1 MISRR
6 DFLRLSAFAAAGAL
20 INWECPVYAKGGNA
34 HKNGYDVIIIGAGLG
49 GLSCAAFLAGNG
61 FKPLVIEAHDK
72 PGGYATS
79 FKRGRFK
86 CEVSLHATTP
96 EDPVMKAMLEQLN
109 VRDKITFV
117 PHEHAWSSVFPDFSL
132 DLPVGDFDTIK
143 NTLIAEFGSEP
154 GLPAYMETWQNLF
167 NDMEKFISIGMP
179 EDPNQLPYLYP
190 TLAFMVMNNMTLADV
205 QNFYQIGDPALKAI
219 LGQSWTYY
227 GLPPSQIP
235 AFYYLYATGIYH
247 TYGGYYLE
255 GTSQSLSNALS
266 EVIIDAGG
274 EVILKTEVTEIIV
287 ENNRAVGVKARGKE
301 YYGNAV
307 VSNASIPQTLD
318 ELLPPSVELPQDYLD
333 KISSAHTSLSSFNVW
348 LGLNRDITSE
358 IAQSTVSFYPG
369 YDFDDAYDGAL
380 LCDMERSGVA
390 MVFPDNLIDG
400 FSPRGHSLIVL
411 TAISGYEP
419 WAQFEQD
426 YFAGKKKRYYEKK
439 DRITEI
445 IIGLAEE
452 HLVPGLSDMIVMQE
466 ASTPLTNIR
475 YTSNTFGAMYGY
487 SQTLDNSGLFR
498 LTNKTPVEG
507 LYLSSAW
514 AYPGAG
520 YSSVLLAGKEAVR
533 YMCEDGVLAC

>member
-6 DFLRLSAFAAAGAL
+6 DFMRLSAFAATGAL
-20 INWECPVYAKGGNA
+20 ISWECPVYAKGGNA
-34 HKNGYDVIIIGAGLG
+34 HKDGYDVIIIGAGLG
-49 GLSCAAFLAGNG
+49 GLSCAAFLAVNG
-61 FKPLVIEAHDK
+61 LRPLVIEAHDK

-96 EDPVMKAMLEQLN
+96 EDPQMKALLEQLN

-132 DLPVGDFDTIK
+132 DLPVGDFDTTRDI
-143 NTLIAEFGSEP
+143 LVGRFPSEP
-154 GLPAYMETWQNLF
+154 GLPAYMQTWQNLF
-167 NDMEKFISIGMP
+167 NDMESFIINGMP
-179 EDPNQLPYLYP
+179 QDPNQLPYLYP

-205 QNFYQIGDPALKAI
+205 QNFYQIASPELRAI

-247 TYGGYYLE
+247 TYGGYYIE
-255 GTSQSLSNALS
+255 GTSQSLSNSLS
-266 EVIIDAGG
+266 EVITDAGG
-274 EVILKTEVTEIIV
+274 KVMLKTEVTEILL

-301 YYGNAV
+301 YHGNAV
-307 VSNASIPQTLD
+307 VSNASVPQTLD
-318 ELLPPSVELPQDYLD
+318 ELLPPSVELPPEYQD

-348 LGLNRDITSE
+348 LGLNRDITNE

-369 YDFDDAYDGAL
+369 YDFDDAYSGVL
-380 LCDMERSGVA
+380 LCDTERSGVA
-390 MVFPDNLIDG
+390 MVVPDNLIDD

-411 TAISGYEP
+411 TAFSGYEP
-419 WAQFEQD
+419 WEQFEQD
-426 YFAGKKKRYYEKK
+426 YFAGKKKRYYEEK
-439 DRITEI
+439 DRITESL
-445 IIGLAEE
+445 IGLAEE
-452 HLVPGLSDMIVMQE
+452 YLVPGLSDMIVMQE

-475 YTSNTFGAMYGY
+475 YTSNTSGAMYGY
-487 SQTLDNSGLFR
+487 SQTLDNSGLVR
-498 LTNKTPVEG
+498 LSNRTPIEG

-520 YSSVLLAGKEAVR
+520 YSSALFAGKEAFR
-533 YMCEDGVLAC
+533 CMYEDGVFA